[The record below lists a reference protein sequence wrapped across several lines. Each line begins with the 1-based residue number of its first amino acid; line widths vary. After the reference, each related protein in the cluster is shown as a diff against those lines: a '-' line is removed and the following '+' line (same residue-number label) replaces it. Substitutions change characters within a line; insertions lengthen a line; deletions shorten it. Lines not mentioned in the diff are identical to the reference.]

1 MFEISWSEL
10 LILAVVTLIFVGPKD
25 LPKFLNTLGRYA
37 GMVRRQAAEFRAQ
50 FDEAM
55 RQAELDALKKEV
67 EDVRSGIQD
76 AVRETQAPSQPATPT
91 PAQPTPAQPAAV
103 PAPEAAPLQVT
114 LPLGRTADEVKQSAA
129 AHTEAAKAEAAQTDV
144 PQTEVSQ
151 TTVPGTAASDPA
163 KPNEPK
169 GA

>member
-25 LPKFLNTLGRYA
+25 LPKFLSTMGRYA

-67 EDVRSGIQD
+67 NDVRSGIETSIRD
-76 AVRETQAPSQPATPT
+76 AQGDK
-91 PAQPTPAQPAAV
+91 PAAAASATS
-103 PAPEAAPLQVT
+103 PAPLQPK
-114 LPLGRTADEVKQSAA
+114 LPLGRSADEIAGRIEAPSDVSADA
-129 AHTEAAKAEAAQTDV
+129 PKDPPKDPAETTPAAKPDDKA
-144 PQTEVSQ
+144 
-151 TTVPGTAASDPA
+151 
-163 KPNEPK
+163 

>member
-25 LPKFLNTLGRYA
+25 LPKFLNTMGRYA
-37 GMVRRQAAEFRAQ
+37 GMVKRQASEFRAQ

-67 EDVRSGIQD
+67 EDVRTDIQNS
-76 AVRETQAPSQPATPT
+76 VRETPAPT
-91 PAQPTPAQPAAV
+91 PPAAQPTTTAQPVAV
-103 PAPEAAPLQVT
+103 PAPETPPLQVT
-114 LPLGRTADEVKQSAA
+114 LPLGRTAEEVKQSASA
-129 AHTEAAKAEAAQTDV
+129 YDEAETSPA
-144 PQTEVSQ
+144 
-151 TTVPGTAASDPA
+151 TTNDAV
-163 KPNEPK
+163 KPDAK

>member
-76 AVRETQAPSQPATPT
+76 AVRETQVPQQPATPT
-91 PAQPTPAQPAAV
+91 SAQPAPAQPAAV

-129 AHTEAAKAEAAQTDV
+129 AEAAKAEAAQT
-144 PQTEVSQ
+144 E
-151 TTVPGTAASDPA
+151 VPGTAASDPG

>member
-76 AVRETQAPSQPATPT
+76 AVRETQAPQQPSVTLT
-91 PAQPTPAQPAAV
+91 PAPQPTPAQPAAV
-103 PAPEAAPLQVT
+103 PTPEAAPLQVT

-129 AHTEAAKAEAAQTDV
+129 AQTEADE
-144 PQTEVSQ
+144 
-151 TTVPGTAASDPA
+151 TATRDAA
-163 KPNEPK
+163 KPGEPK

>member
-76 AVRETQAPSQPATPT
+76 AVRETQAPQQPSVTPT
-91 PAQPTPAQPAAV
+91 PAPQPTPAQPAAV

-129 AHTEAAKAEAAQTDV
+129 AQTEPDEAAARDA
-144 PQTEVSQ
+144 
-151 TTVPGTAASDPA
+151 A
-163 KPNEPK
+163 KPHAPK

>member
-25 LPKFLNTLGRYA
+25 LPKFLSTMGRYA
-37 GMVRRQAAEFRAQ
+37 GMVKRQAAEFRAQ

-67 EDVRSGIQD
+67 EDVRTDIQNS
-76 AVRETQAPSQPATPT
+76 VRESPAKPAPPL
-91 PAQPTPAQPAAV
+91 AQPETTAERAAV
-103 PAPEAAPLQVT
+103 PPAEAAPLQVT
-114 LPLGRTADEVKQSAA
+114 LPLGRTAEEVKQGAA
-129 AHTEAAKAEAAQTDV
+129 AHDEAEKVKAAANDIAKPDAAK
-144 PQTEVSQ
+144 
-151 TTVPGTAASDPA
+151 
-163 KPNEPK
+163 

>member
-10 LILAVVTLIFVGPKD
+10 LILAVVTLIFVCPKD
-25 LPKFLNTLGRYA
+25 LPKFLNTMGRYA

-67 EDVRSGIQD
+67 NEVRSGIEASISD
-76 AVRETQAPSQPATPT
+76 AQTPKPA
-91 PAQPTPAQPAAV
+91 AQPPVEPAA
-103 PAPEAAPLQVT
+103 LQAT
-114 LPLGRTADEVKQSAA
+114 LPLGRSAQ
-129 AHTEAAKAEAAQTDV
+129 EIAESSREPTGSG
-144 PQTEVSQ
+144 PGE
-151 TTVPGTAASDPA
+151 TVPAVSPPA
-163 KPNEPK
+163 TPDDKA

>member
-25 LPKFLNTLGRYA
+25 LPKFLNTMGRYA

-67 EDVRSGIQD
+67 DDVRSDIQD
-76 AVRETQAPSQPATPT
+76 AVREKPAPQKTAPVQPTPSQP
-91 PAQPTPAQPAAV
+91 V
-103 PAPEAAPLQVT
+103 AAPPPVEAPPQVT
-114 LPLGRTADEVKQSAA
+114 LPLGRSVDEVKQSAA
-129 AHTEAAKAEAAQTDV
+129 EHDAELDAAAN
-144 PQTEVSQ
+144 
-151 TTVPGTAASDPA
+151 DPR
-163 KPNEPK
+163 KPDDIK

>member
-76 AVRETQAPSQPATPT
+76 AVRETQVPQQPATPT
-91 PAQPTPAQPAAV
+91 SGSAYAGAT
-103 PAPEAAPLQVT
+103 
-114 LPLGRTADEVKQSAA
+114 GRRASAGGRAIAGDAA
-129 AHTEAAKAEAAQTDV
+129 ARPHGRRGEAECGR
-144 PQTEVSQ
+144 SY
-151 TTVPGTAASDPA
+151 
-163 KPNEPK
+163 
-169 GA
+169 